1 MATVTIQ
8 LARDGACRTLHVNP
22 RLERKT
28 ALITGAG
35 SGIGGAIAALFAQEG
50 ADLALLDR
58 DAEAVD
64 QLSRKLHADTGR
76 RCIPLH
82 ADVTDA
88 ERINS
93 CFAQAIDALGRI
105 DILINCAGV
114 NVFRDPLTLQAADWE
129 RCLDVNLRGVWH
141 CISAALPSMLAA
153 GYGHVV
159 NIASVHGHKIIPGS
173 FPYPVAKHGL
183 IGLTRSLGI
192 EYADRGIR
200 VNSISPGLIMTPAAE
215 RWLESCPDPDAER
228 RRQADLL
235 PCKRIG
241 EPSEVAYTAL
251 FLASDEARFI
261 NATDVLIDGGR
272 SQLYHA

>member
-1 MATVTIQ
+1 MTQ
-8 LARDGACRTLHVNP
+8 
-22 RLERKT
+22 RLEGKK

-35 SGIGGAIAALFAQEG
+35 SGIGGAIAELFAREG
-50 ADLALLDR
+50 ADLALLDM
-58 DAEAVD
+58 DAEAVVRLA
-64 QLSRKLHADTGR
+64 QELHAQTGR
-76 RCIPLH
+76 RCLPLH

-88 ERINS
+88 ARINA
-93 CFAQAIDALGRI
+93 CFAETVDTLGRI

-114 NVFRDPLTLQAADWE
+114 NVFRDPLTLEATDWD
-129 RCLDVNLRGVWH
+129 RCFDVNLRGAWH
-141 CISAALPSMLAA
+141 CISAALPSMLAI

-192 EYADRGIR
+192 EYASRGIR

-215 RWLESCPDPDAER
+215 RWLASCPDPEAER
-228 RRQADLL
+228 QRQADLL
-235 PCKRIG
+235 PNKRIG

-261 NATDVLIDGGR
+261 NATDILIDGGR